1 MSDLS
6 SSFEC
11 QMIRDEIR
19 SEFGLIA
26 NRLSWYVTSQ
36 SFLVTAFA
44 ISRGIGFNWF
54 SWFSTLLPALGLIS
68 SVMIFPSIVA
78 ASKTID
84 LWHQRYKQFLEQNP
98 EFKQAFD
105 LHRPSWI
112 HTLSLL
118 FPTLIPPLFGLF
130 WVVILTASQ
139 FFGRA

>member
-6 SSFEC
+6 PSFEC

-44 ISRGIGFNWF
+44 ISRGIGFNWY
-54 SWFSTLLPALGLIS
+54 SWFSTVLLPALGLIS
-68 SVMIFPSIVA
+68 SALIFPSIVG
-78 ASKTID
+78 ASKTIN
-84 LWHQRYKQFLEQNP
+84 LWHQRYKRFLEQNP
-98 EFKQAFD
+98 KFQQAFE
-105 LHRPSWI
+105 LNRPSWI

-130 WVVILTASQ
+130 WIVILTASQ
-139 FFGRA
+139 F